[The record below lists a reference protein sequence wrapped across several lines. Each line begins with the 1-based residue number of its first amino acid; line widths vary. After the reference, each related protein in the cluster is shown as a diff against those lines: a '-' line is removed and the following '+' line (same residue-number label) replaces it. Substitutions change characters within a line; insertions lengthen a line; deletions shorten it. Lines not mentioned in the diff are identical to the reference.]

1 MRTALVLFSFL
12 VFSSFTQ
19 AQDDAAAQAAQAA
32 QQASVQAMQASQQ
45 AMQDAMRANQQ
56 ASDQMTQ
63 QMMNNLDEATRN
75 AQAAPVIGFTAK
87 PKISVKP
94 GGHDSPI
101 TVKLSDST
109 RGAIMYYTT
118 NGWTPTISS
127 HRYIGPITI
136 ASTTNLQ
143 AIAIAPYHVRSL
155 VASAVYTFPNSAQQA
170 SAAPSQN
177 PDCIP
182 VHLAFA
188 QDVSS
193 KTAEIG
199 DKVLLTLAEDLSV
212 NGVVIA
218 HQGDSAT
225 VTITQVE
232 KTGAGG
238 APGELD
244 FQIDP
249 LHTSLGLLN
258 LRGAAT
264 LEGQAS
270 LPNATALIPVVG
282 PFTLFRHGKDAD
294 IKTGT
299 PFTADLTPPTLNVAA
314 P

>member
-1 MRTALVLFSFL
+1 
-12 VFSSFTQ
+12 
-19 AQDDAAAQAAQAA
+19 
-32 QQASVQAMQASQQ
+32 MQASQQ
-45 AMQDAMRANQQ
+45 AVQDAMRANQQ

-109 RGAIMYYTT
+109 RGAIMHYTT

-136 ASTTNLQ
+136 ASTTKLQ

-155 VASAVYTFPNSAQQA
+155 VASAVYTFPNSPQQA

-188 QDVSS
+188 QDDVSS

-199 DKVLLTLAEDLSV
+199 DKVLLTIAEDISM

-232 KTGAGG
+232 NGSA
-238 APGELD
+238 
-244 FQIDP
+244 
-249 LHTSLGLLN
+249 
-258 LRGAAT
+258 
-264 LEGQAS
+264 
-270 LPNATALIPVVG
+270 
-282 PFTLFRHGKDAD
+282 
-294 IKTGT
+294 
-299 PFTADLTPPTLNVAA
+299 NVR
-314 P
+314 